1 MLMFLLKNSVLLKLI
16 SLMLKNKIKVQV
28 PQWTLESESINSK
41 NIGMN

>member
-28 PQWTLESESINSK
+28 LQWTLESESINSK